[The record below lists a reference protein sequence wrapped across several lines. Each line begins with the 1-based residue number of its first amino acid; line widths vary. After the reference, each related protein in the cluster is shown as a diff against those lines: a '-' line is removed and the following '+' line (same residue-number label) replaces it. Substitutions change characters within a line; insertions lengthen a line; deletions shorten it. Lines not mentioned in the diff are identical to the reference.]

1 MMFRADDLAARQEA
15 FRRAAPN
22 RMSTTFGPEFDRAF
36 AVWDARQRLRKRM
49 LSLLVMAVTAAIGG
63 MLLVRLSPITARDA
77 CANVGG
83 RQVAGQCDN
92 AD

>member
-1 MMFRADDLAARQEA
+1 MFRADDLAARQEA

-36 AVWDARQRLRKRM
+36 AVWDAKQRLRKRM
-49 LSLLVMAVTAAIGG
+49 LSLLVLVATAAIGG
-63 MLLVRLSPITARDA
+63 MLLLRLSPMSSRDA
-77 CANVGG
+77 CANAGG
-83 RQVAGQCDN
+83 RQIADQCDN

>member
-1 MMFRADDLAARQEA
+1 MIFRADDLAARQEA

-22 RMSTTFGPEFDRAF
+22 RMSATFGPEFDRAF
-36 AVWDARQRLRKRM
+36 AVWDAKQRLRKRM
-49 LSLLVMAVTAAIGG
+49 QSLLILAATAAIGG
-63 MLLVRLSPITARDA
+63 MLLLRLSPIALREA
-77 CANVGG
+77 CANAGG